1 MDNKNYKSE
10 KLDGVDVQ
18 KTERLKWRSRYDRLV
33 TELGRLGTEVSV
45 KRTLETSTEIDSQ
58 KFVVNALHKFIFP
71 PQQIEFSQ
79 DNSTVHHTT
88 PDHYIHEEDKTY
100 DYDRNLVNGR
110 ILVGY
115 DDSSNFID
123 FSVNNV
129 RDERGKS
136 ELPYEVENAVKA
148 AFSTESDSESV

>member
-1 MDNKNYKSE
+1 MDKKNYKSE
-10 KLDGVDVQ
+10 KLDGVDIQ

-58 KFVVNALHKFIFP
+58 KFIVNALHKFIFP
-71 PQQIEFSQ
+71 PQQIEYRQ
-79 DNSTVHHTT
+79 NNSELHHSSLEK
-88 PDHYIHEEDKTY
+88 YIHVEDITY
-100 DYDRNLVNGR
+100 DYDRNLVTGR
-110 ILVGY
+110 VLVGY
-115 DDSSNFID
+115 DESKDIIS
-123 FSVNNV
+123 FSANNV